1 VAQHLRRRKNY
12 TGGRLRMN
20 TKPIAIRELDEGF
33 YSALERDELKKV
45 GAPRERAD
53 PTTEVRPCTPSNYQK

>member
-1 VAQHLRRRKNY
+1 MAQHQRRRKNY

-45 GAPRERAD
+45 GAPRERGA
-53 PTTEVRPCTPSNYQK
+53 CA